1 MLMMKT
7 IAMILCGVTLLTS
20 PFTFA
25 QWPPEAGAKVPG
37 NTLELPTTLKPV
49 SVPLD
54 KLLNQGATIITAQRD
69 TNGPTVTLKKGKHY
83 IMCTVAGA
91 GSGSDQNVATSRC
104 YEMN

>member
-1 MLMMKT
+1 MKLT
-7 IAMILCGVTLLTS
+7 TLILSCIALFIS
-20 PFTFA
+20 PYSLA

-37 NTLELPTTLKPV
+37 NTLELPTTLKPL

-54 KLLNQGATIITAQRD
+54 KLLNEGATLITAQRD

-83 IMCTVAGA
+83 IMCTVVGA
-91 GSGSDQNVATSRC
+91 GSGGDQNIATSRC